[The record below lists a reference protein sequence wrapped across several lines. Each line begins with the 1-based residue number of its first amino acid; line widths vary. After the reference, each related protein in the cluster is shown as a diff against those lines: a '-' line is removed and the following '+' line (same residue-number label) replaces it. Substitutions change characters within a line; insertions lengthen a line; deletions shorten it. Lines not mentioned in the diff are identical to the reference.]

1 MSTIS
6 KSRVVIVHSVLIA
19 QGSDIP
25 DPTVSTTG
33 QVLYFEV
40 LELQPILLSISFMRA
55 ERVSSEE
62 K

>member
-1 MSTIS
+1 M
-6 KSRVVIVHSVLIA
+6 HSVLNA